1 MPSFQQ
7 NASQWS
13 FSHLSPEA
21 ALHSRHSTLSP
32 LQTPSG
38 SFDSLQNISPQAGLP
53 TPTTSANGDNGF
65 SHYYPPQ
72 VPPTTTD
79 LHSSYGP
86 YSTTLMQA
94 MPPQNFHM
102 LRTMWG
108 PPQHQS
114 DALLH
119 SPAGLGQFQQFQP
132 IMMQPGAMNEP
143 LQDATAEVVN
153 TGKRGRKRKNTTASG
168 TAPTRKRKKTNAR
181 AVTAAPATA
190 AAVCGVGPVSSMP
203 SYNAGSSCDS
213 EPQIITA
220 SSTTVL
226 HFGRL

>member
-1 MPSFQQ
+1 M
-7 NASQWS
+7 
-13 FSHLSPEA
+13 
-21 ALHSRHSTLSP
+21 
-32 LQTPSG
+32 
-38 SFDSLQNISPQAGLP
+38 I
-53 TPTTSANGDNGF
+53 
-65 SHYYPPQ
+65 YPPQ

-102 LRTMWG
+102 LRTMWA
-108 PPQHQS
+108 PSRHQS
-114 DALLH
+114 NALLH
-119 SPAGLGQFQQFQP
+119 SPAGQQFQQFQP

-203 SYNAGSSCDS
+203 SSDVEHG
-213 EPQIITA
+213 T
-220 SSTTVL
+220 STEIFRSKL
-226 HFGRL
+226 